1 MHPRKK
7 LAVIVAVA
15 GLLGAG
21 NALAQPTLNNPSGG
35 TGNADMDHS
44 RMGGGAQGQRSTGP
58 APTLNTPGG
67 GTGNADM
74 DHSRM
79 GGGQGAGSPAGGRI
93 TGNSGEGGPE
103 VRHGHAPIPEPR
115 QETRPG
121 PRR

>member
-21 NALAQPTLNNPSGG
+21 NALAQPTLNNPS
-35 TGNADMDHS
+35 
-44 RMGGGAQGQRSTGP
+44 
-58 APTLNTPGG
+58 G

>member
-1 MHPRKK
+1 MHSRRK
-7 LAVIVAVA
+7 LATIVAATAFA
-15 GLLGAG
+15 GLLGAA
-21 NALAQPTLNNPSGG
+21 NALAQPTLRTQGGG
-35 TGNADMDHS
+35 TGGGEMDHS

-103 VRHGHAPIPEPR
+103 VQHGHAPAPA
-115 QETRPG
+115 